1 MQNLDM
7 DVSKNN
13 GKTPQIIHFNRV
25 FPYKPSILGVFLY
38 FWKHPYLWVAK
49 SMFLFDT
56 SWLGSL
62 RFAFRLNWKADGRTV
77 PLKSGHLRDW
87 FGHDL
92 EKSLEIVSRILKG
105 SFLGD
110 IQS

>member
-1 MQNLDM
+1 
-7 DVSKNN
+7 
-13 GKTPQIIHFNRV
+13 
-25 FPYKPSILGVFLY
+25 
-38 FWKHPYLWVAK
+38 
-49 SMFLFDT
+49 MFLFDT

-92 EKSLEIVSRILKG
+92 GKSLEKSLKDLEGKFFRGHPVMRG
-105 SFLGD
+105 S
-110 IQS
+110 

>member
-1 MQNLDM
+1 
-7 DVSKNN
+7 
-13 GKTPQIIHFNRV
+13 
-25 FPYKPSILGVFLY
+25 
-38 FWKHPYLWVAK
+38 
-49 SMFLFDT
+49 MFLFDT

-92 EKSLEIVSRILKG
+92 GKSLEGKFFRGHPVMRG
-105 SFLGD
+105 S
-110 IQS
+110 